1 MQDALTESPRG
12 SRVLTWARPW
22 LVRRDVRVGL
32 LITTGGLLL
41 STVLLTL
48 GVSVVFAAVPVLAAG
63 GLLLVLAGIFR
74 FEVFVLT
81 LIVVRAGSDSLG
93 GVGQLQVNAVL
104 SVLFLIFGL
113 VWLAGSVRSGSAKTI
128 TGAPSLL
135 FFAAG
140 FLSVLGSAQPMP
152 TTIELLRVGSG
163 LLMLEVLQRL
173 VRTREKLH
181 RLLAALLLSAAVP
194 IGVGLFQAA
203 TGGGL
208 WVAGFVRVVGTFR
221 HPNPYSIYLVIII
234 LTIVALLPNVR
245 KKWRIPLAIYAVMG
259 VIVLVTAL
267 TRSAW
272 MGLALGIVVIAVL
285 QSRWLIPVMVV
296 VAIGA
301 AVLSP
306 SVMQRV
312 TEMAEPGTSTVGDP
326 TNSLTWRI
334 NYWKET
340 LDLADGRTVTGIGM
354 GMVQRSTP
362 EEKAPHND
370 YLRVVVEGGLM
381 ALAGYIW
388 LLIALIRMALQAVR
402 DRGRLRGPPKGVA
415 VGFVAS
421 LSALLLLGIVSNV
434 ISQVVLLWYVA
445 TIAALASAAHHVANE
460 PDPTQREEALV
471 GSNH

>member
-1 MQDALTESPRG
+1 
-12 SRVLTWARPW
+12 
-22 LVRRDVRVGL
+22 RDVRVSLLVGAVGVVLAVAL
-32 LITTGGLLL
+32 LI
-41 STVLLTL
+41 S
-48 GVSVVFAAVPVLAAG
+48 GVSAAYAAIPVATAG
-63 GLLLVLAGIFR
+63 AVLLVLAGIFR

-81 LIVVRAGSDSLG
+81 LIIVRAGADSLVDIG
-93 GVGQLQVNAVL
+93 PLQVNAFL
-104 SVLFLIFGL
+104 SILFLVFGL
-113 VWLAGSVRSGSAKTI
+113 IWLAGSVRSECPKTI

-135 FFAAG
+135 FFVAG
-140 FLSVLGSAQPMP
+140 FLSVLGAAQPMP

-163 LLMLEVLQRL
+163 LLMLEILQRL
-173 VRTREKLH
+173 VRTRETLN
-181 RLLAALLLSAAVP
+181 RLLAALLLSAVVP
-194 IGVGLFQAA
+194 IGLGLYQAA
-203 TGGGL
+203 TGSGL

-221 HPNPYSIYLVIII
+221 HPVPYSIYLVIII

-245 KKWRIPLAIYAVMG
+245 TKLRIPLAIYAALAV
-259 VIVLVTAL
+259 VVLVSSL

-272 MGLALGIVVIAVL
+272 MALALGIVVIAVL
-285 QSRWLIPVMVV
+285 QSRWLIPLMVV

-306 SVMQRV
+306 NVMQRV

-370 YLRVVVEGGLM
+370 YLRVVVEGGVL

-388 LLIALIRMALQAVR
+388 LLVALVRLALKAVR

-421 LSALLLLGIVSNV
+421 LAALLLLGIVSNV

-445 TIAALASAAHHVANE
+445 TIAALAAAAHHVAAE
-460 PDPTQREEALV
+460 PEPVQREEALV
-471 GSNH
+471 GSND

>member
-1 MQDALTESPRG
+1 VLES
-12 SRVLTWARPW
+12 ARPW
-22 LVRRDVRVGL
+22 IVRHDVRVS
-32 LITTGGLLL
+32 LIIILTGLLL
-41 STVLLTL
+41 SA
-48 GVSVVFAAVPVLAAG
+48 VSGLMVVQGTWDVSLMFALIPAASAAVI
-63 GLLLVLAGIFR
+63 LLVLAGIYR
-74 FEVFVLT
+74 FEAFVLT
-81 LIVVRAGSDSLG
+81 LIIVRAGVDSMG
-93 GVGQLQVNAVL
+93 GIGPLQVNALL
-104 SVLFLIFGL
+104 SLLFLVFGL
-113 VWLAGSVRSGSAKTI
+113 IWLAGSVRSDRPKTI

-163 LLMLEVLQRL
+163 LLMLEILQRL
-173 VRTREKLH
+173 VTTRAMLN
-181 RLLAALLLSAAVP
+181 RLLAALLLSAVVP
-194 IGVGLFQAA
+194 IGLGLFQAA

-245 KKWRIPLAIYAVMG
+245 TKLRIPLGIYAALAV
-259 VIVLVTAL
+259 VVLVSSL

-272 MGLALGIVVIAVL
+272 MGLALGIIVIALL
-285 QSRWLIPVMVV
+285 QSRWLIPVMLV

-312 TEMAEPGTSTVGDP
+312 TEMGEPGTSAVGDP
-326 TNSLTWRI
+326 TNSFTWRV
-334 NYWKET
+334 NYWKDT
-340 LDLADGRTVTGIGM
+340 LALADGRAVTGIGM

-370 YLRVVVEGGLM
+370 YLRVVVEGGLL

-388 LLIALIRMALQAVR
+388 LLVALARLALQAVR

-421 LSALLLLGIVSNV
+421 LAALLLLGIVSNV

-445 TIAALASAAHHVANE
+445 TIAALASAAHLVAE
-460 PDPTQREEALV
+460 AEQAAGEKALV
-471 GSNH
+471 GSAE